1 MLDGPVR
8 HSMDA
13 GVRGDGM
20 DVMWAATSAAAGL
33 VAGLAL
39 RGEVVR
45 LSVRGGEPD
54 EAACA
59 ACAAPLP
66 RRLAFLC
73 GNCGRWFGPPLA
85 IEITS
90 AAVIAL
96 LLAKFGGQPAV
107 AAFAYLGV
115 IGVALSQI
123 DLAVQRLPDRLTLP
137 AYPALVT
144 LLTVAAAVG
153 DDWAALIR
161 AVLAGLALGGGYL
174 VLSLVSGGQVGGGDV
189 KLAGLAGLVLGW
201 LSWDT
206 LIIGAFAGFLL
217 AALVSAGLLAARKI
231 TKQSR
236 LSFGPYLLGGALLA
250 TLATSAVPR

>member
-1 MLDGPVR
+1 
-8 HSMDA
+8 MDP
-13 GVRGDGM
+13 GVRGGGM
-20 DVMWAATSAAAGL
+20 EVMWAAASAAAGL

-54 EAACA
+54 ESSCA

-66 RRLAFLC
+66 QRLAFAC
-73 GNCGRWFGPPLA
+73 GNCGQWFGPPLA

-107 AAFAYLGV
+107 AAFAYLAV
-115 IGVALSQI
+115 IGVALSQV

-144 LLTVAAAVG
+144 LLTVAAAAD
-153 DDWAALIR
+153 DDWAALFR
-161 AVLAGLALGGGYL
+161 AMLAGLALGGGYL
-174 VLSLVSGGQVGGGDV
+174 MLSLVSGGQVGGGDI

-206 LIIGAFAGFLL
+206 LIVGAFAGFLL
-217 AALVSAGLLAARKI
+217 AALVSVGLLAARKI
-231 TKQSR
+231 SKRSR

-250 TLATSAVPR
+250 TLATSAIPH